1 MHFEDETLF
10 LQAGRQEL
18 RSRFREREIR
28 WASEVTQELKSFE
41 YLLTSVKKD
50 SRFVRQYLK
59 ISQIDTV

>member
-50 SRFVRQYLK
+50 SFVRQYLK